1 MNTSR
6 GRRKKEGNTDGG
18 DGDGLNLLFCSPL
31 CCLSFSPTL
40 SLSKPQLQTKNN
52 NSADAGSDDDSRG
65 GEAPKTTTAGGA
77 GKYRPLAVPSAAPEV
92 DTRGLKLVAGGEL
105 GNQQQQQ
112 RHQRQQLS
120 VVAPAAAAASGR
132 LLQPGARTAY
142 VNLPLA
148 QMHAPLVGPTRNGG
162 NLASASAANP
172 HQAFNS
178 RSGHVE
184 DVGVADFHFD
194 DQLATFDKEGWAADA
209 AGRGGIV
216 GNARAFEESRGA
228 TTMVGGGSGGGGGKS
243 AKKRKGGTRKDAAA
257 AAEEEEEDP
266 DAAWA
271 PKPRKPWVG
280 KEVKPAK
287 PSAEQVAWLKKSGFI
302 KEEEEEEE
310 EEGAAA
316 AAAAGGGEG
325 EEAQGTTT
333 AAPSTPLVTTS
344 TAAPVPASAIGSSQ
358 FHPRASLRADPLGRS
373 WACAPPR
380 AARRGPPEKCQ
391 APRRLAKAIPG
402 AHSGKGVAAVRY
414 FPRTGH
420 LLLSAGLDG
429 KAKIWDTGMSD
440 AADRFAGEGGG
451 GGDFAYR
458 CWRTYAPGTSSTAA
472 ASSRSSSS
480 SSAPAKGLRD
490 ANFDSVDGST
500 FATASYDKHVKVW
513 DTETG
518 RVSAVL
524 GNGKGMFYCVTFHP
538 GGGGGDGDASS
549 AMGKHVIL
557 AGCSDRKIYQF
568 DTRSGDVVQ
577 EYDYH
582 LGAVNTVTF
591 FDGGKR
597 FASTSDDKTIRVWE
611 FGIPV
616 QTRVLADPEMHAVPA
631 AASHPLEP
639 YIAMQSMDNRVLTYS
654 TRDKF
659 RANNRKT
666 FSGHTVA
673 GYACRPCFS
682 PDGRFIASGDGQGKC
697 FVWDWGSTRVA
708 RSFQAHDPGSVCID
722 VAWHPLEESCVAT
735 AGWDGSV
742 RFWE

>member
-1 MNTSR
+1 MT
-6 GRRKKEGNTDGG
+6 
-18 DGDGLNLLFCSPL
+18 
-31 CCLSFSPTL
+31 
-40 SLSKPQLQTKNN
+40 
-52 NSADAGSDDDSRG
+52 A
-65 GEAPKTTTAGGA
+65 TTTAATGEF
-77 GKYRPLAVPSAAPEV
+77 RPLAVPSAAPEV
-92 DTRGLKLVAGGEL
+92 DTRGLKLVGSGSGGEQS
-105 GNQQQQQ
+105 QQQ
-112 RHQRQQLS
+112 LA

-132 LLQPGARTAY
+132 LLQPGAKTAY
-142 VNLPLA
+142 VNLPLE
-148 QMHAPLVGPTRNGG
+148 QMHAPLVGPTRTGG
-162 NLASASAANP
+162 TLAASATANP
-172 HQAFNS
+172 HQNFNM

-194 DQLATFDKEGWAADA
+194 DQLATFDKRGWAADA

-216 GNARAFEESRGA
+216 GNTKAFEESKGVS
-228 TTMVGGGSGGGGGKS
+228 TMVSGGG
-243 AKKRKGGTRKDAAA
+243 KKRKSNKKKGDAAGDREEE
-257 AAEEEEEDP
+257 EEEEEDP

-271 PKPRKPWVG
+271 PKPRKPWMG
-280 KEVKPAK
+280 KEVKSAK
-287 PSAEQVAWLKKSGFI
+287 PTAEQVAWLKNGGFI
-302 KEEEEEEE
+302 EE
-310 EEGAAA
+310 EEGEEGGEEGEEG
-316 AAAAGGGEG
+316 AAGG
-325 EEAQGTTT
+325 AS
-333 AAPSTPLVTTS
+333 AASTTPLVTTS
-344 TAAPVPASAIGSSQ
+344 TASPVPASAIGSSQ
-358 FHPRASLRADPLGRS
+358 FHPKASQQTDALGRS
-373 WACAPPR
+373 WSCAPPR

-391 APRRLAKAIPG
+391 APRRLAKALPG

-414 FPRTGH
+414 FPKTGH

-429 KAKIWDTGMSD
+429 KAKIWDTGSSD
-440 AADRFAGEGGG
+440 AADRFGGEG
-451 GGDFAYR
+451 DFSYR
-458 CWRTYAPGTSSTAA
+458 CWRTYSPGTSSTA
-472 ASSRSSSS
+472 SSSS
-480 SSAPAKGLRD
+480 KSSSLAPAKGLRD

-524 GNGKGMFYCVTFHP
+524 GNGKGMFYCVTYHP
-538 GGGGGDGDASS
+538 GDGGSGGSGGDSS
-549 AMGKHVIL
+549 SSSSMGKYVIL

-568 DTRSGDVVQ
+568 DTRSGDIVQ

-591 FDGGKR
+591 FDSGKR

-631 AASHPLEP
+631 AAAHPLEP
-639 YIAMQSMDNRVLTYS
+639 YIAMQSMDNRVLSYS

-659 RANNRKT
+659 RANNKKT

>member
-1 MNTSR
+1 
-6 GRRKKEGNTDGG
+6 
-18 DGDGLNLLFCSPL
+18 
-31 CCLSFSPTL
+31 
-40 SLSKPQLQTKNN
+40 
-52 NSADAGSDDDSRG
+52 
-65 GEAPKTTTAGGA
+65 
-77 GKYRPLAVPSAAPEV
+77 VPSAAPEV
-92 DTRGLKLVAGGEL
+92 DTRGLTLVGEQA
-105 GNQQQQQ
+105 NQN
-112 RHQRQQLS
+112 QQLS
-120 VVAPAAAAASGR
+120 VVAPSAATASSGR
-132 LLQPGARTAY
+132 LLQPGARKAY

-162 NLASASAANP
+162 TLAAAGGTNP
-172 HQAFNS
+172 HQNFNS

-194 DQLATFDKEGWAADA
+194 DQIATFDNKGWAADA
-209 AGRGGIV
+209 GGRGGIV
-216 GNARAFEESRGA
+216 GDARKFAESGGVTA
-228 TTMVGGGSGGGGGKS
+228 MVSGGGG
-243 AKKRKGGTRKDAAA
+243 KKRRGGKKNKKKNDASAA
-257 AAEEEEEDP
+257 DEEDSEEDP

-271 PKPRKPWVG
+271 PKQRRPWMG
-280 KEVKPAK
+280 KEVKSAK
-287 PSAEQVAWLKKSGFI
+287 PTAEQVAWLKKGGFI
-302 KEEEEEEE
+302 EEEEGEEGGE
-310 EEGAAA
+310 GGGQEGAAA
-316 AAAAGGGEG
+316 AAAASD
-325 EEAQGTTT
+325 
-333 AAPSTPLVTTS
+333 STPLVTTS
-344 TAAPVPASAIGSSQ
+344 TAAPVPASAIGFSQ
-358 FHPRASLRADPLGRS
+358 FHPKASQQSDALGRS
-373 WACAPPR
+373 WACAPQR
-380 AARRGPPEKCQ
+380 AARRGAPEKCQ
-391 APRRLAKAIPG
+391 APRRLAKSIPG

-414 FPRTGH
+414 FPKTGH

-429 KAKIWDTGMSD
+429 KAKIWDTGSSD
-440 AADRFAGEGGG
+440 AADRFVGGG
-451 GGDFAYR
+451 GGGEEFSYR
-458 CWRTYAPGTSSTAA
+458 CWRSYSPGVGSTTGSKSS
-472 ASSRSSSS
+472 SSSS
-480 SSAPAKGLRD
+480 SSAAAKGLRD
-490 ANFDSVDGST
+490 ANFDSVDGLT

-524 GNGKGMFYCVTFHP
+524 GNGKGMFYCVTYHP
-538 GGGGGDGDASS
+538 GGGGNDDNQDNSS
-549 AMGKHVIL
+549 SSMGKHVIL
-557 AGCSDRKIYQF
+557 AGCSDKKIYQF

-591 FDGGKR
+591 FDSGKR

-631 AASHPLEP
+631 ATSHPLEP

-659 RANNRKT
+659 RANNKKT

-697 FVWDWGSTRVA
+697 FVWDWGSTRVS
-708 RSFQAHDPGSVCID
+708 RSFQAHEPGTVCID
-722 VAWHPLEESCVAT
+722 VAWHPLEESRIAT

>member
-1 MNTSR
+1 MATACFFAHTS
-6 GRRKKEGNTDGG
+6 
-18 DGDGLNLLFCSPL
+18 F
-31 CCLSFSPTL
+31 LSTSPTSPPPL
-40 SLSKPQLQTKNN
+40 DQTN
-52 NSADAGSDDDSRG
+52 NSAGAGSDDDDSSRG
-65 GEAPKTTTAGGA
+65 DAPEKTTITTAGSGE
-77 GKYRPLAVPSAAPEV
+77 YRPLAVPSAAPEV
-92 DTRGLKLVAGGEL
+92 DTRGLKLVRSNGGEQ
-105 GNQQQQQ
+105 N
-112 RHQRQQLS
+112 QLS
-120 VVAPAAAAASGR
+120 TAVVVAPAAAAASGR

-148 QMHAPLVGPTRNGG
+148 QMHAPLVGPTRAGG
-162 NLASASAANP
+162 TLASASAANP

-178 RSGHVE
+178 RSGHVQ

-194 DQLATFDKEGWAADA
+194 DQIATFDKKGWAADA
-209 AGRGGIV
+209 SGRGGIV
-216 GNARAFEESRGA
+216 GSARAFEESGGV
-228 TTMVGGGSGGGGGKS
+228 TTMVSGGSKRRKGGGGGGK
-243 AKKRKGGTRKDAAA
+243 KKKEEEG
-257 AAEEEEEDP
+257 EEEEDP

-271 PKPRKPWVG
+271 PKPRKPWMG

-287 PSAEQVAWLKKSGFI
+287 PSAEQLAWLKKGGFI
-302 KEEEEEEE
+302 KEEEEGEEA
-310 EEGAAA
+310 EEGEGTGA
-316 AAAAGGGEG
+316 GGEG
-325 EEAQGTTT
+325 GEEGRTA

-358 FHPRASLRADPLGRS
+358 FHPKPSMQTDALGRS

-391 APRRLAKAIPG
+391 APRRLAKAVPG

-429 KAKIWDTGMSD
+429 KAKIWDTGSSD
-440 AADRFAGEGGG
+440 AADRFATGGKG
-451 GGDFAYR
+451 GDDFAYR
-458 CWRTYAPGTSSTAA
+458 CWRTYSPGTTSST
-472 ASSRSSSS
+472 SSSSKASSS
-480 SSAPAKGLRD
+480 SSAQAAKGLRD
-490 ANFDSVDGST
+490 ANFDSVDGAT

-524 GNGKGMFYCVTFHP
+524 GNGKGMFYCVTYHP
-538 GGGGGDGDASS
+538 GTGGGGVGDDSS
-549 AMGKHVIL
+549 SSSSSSMGKHVIL

-631 AASHPLEP
+631 AAAHPLEP

-659 RANNRKT
+659 RANNKKT

-682 PDGRFIASGDGQGKC
+682 PYGRFVASGDGQGKC

-708 RSFQAHDPGSVCID
+708 RSFQAHDPGTVCID
-722 VAWHPLEESCVAT
+722 VAWHPLEESRVAT

>member
-1 MNTSR
+1 M
-6 GRRKKEGNTDGG
+6 
-18 DGDGLNLLFCSPL
+18 
-31 CCLSFSPTL
+31 
-40 SLSKPQLQTKNN
+40 
-52 NSADAGSDDDSRG
+52 
-65 GEAPKTTTAGGA
+65 
-77 GKYRPLAVPSAAPEV
+77 
-92 DTRGLKLVAGGEL
+92 
-105 GNQQQQQ
+105 
-112 RHQRQQLS
+112 
-120 VVAPAAAAASGR
+120 
-132 LLQPGARTAY
+132 
-142 VNLPLA
+142 
-148 QMHAPLVGPTRNGG
+148 
-162 NLASASAANP
+162 
-172 HQAFNS
+172 
-178 RSGHVE
+178 
-184 DVGVADFHFD
+184 
-194 DQLATFDKEGWAADA
+194 
-209 AGRGGIV
+209 
-216 GNARAFEESRGA
+216 
-228 TTMVGGGSGGGGGKS
+228 TTMVGGGKRRKGGNGGGK
-243 AKKRKGGTRKDAAA
+243 KKKDAAA
-257 AAEEEEEDP
+257 AAEEEEEEEEEDP

-271 PKPRKPWVG
+271 PKPRKPWMG

-287 PSAEQVAWLKKSGFI
+287 PSAEQLAWLKKGGFI
-302 KEEEEEEE
+302 KED
-310 EEGAAA
+310 EEGEEGEGG
-316 AAAAGGGEG
+316 AGGGEG
-325 EEAQGTTT
+325 GEEGAA

-358 FHPRASLRADPLGRS
+358 FHPKASMKTDALGRS

-429 KAKIWDTGMSD
+429 KAKIWDTGSSD
-440 AADRFAGEGGG
+440 AADRFVGEKGAGGG
-451 GGDFAYR
+451 DDFAYR
-458 CWRTYAPGTSSTAA
+458 CWRTYAPGTTSSTAA
-472 ASSRSSSS
+472 AGASGSSKASS

-490 ANFDSVDGST
+490 ANFDSVDGTT

-524 GNGKGMFYCVTFHP
+524 GNGKGMFYCVTYHP
-538 GGGGGDGDASS
+538 GGGGGGGGGVGDDASS
-549 AMGKHVIL
+549 SSSSMGKHVIL

-631 AASHPLEP
+631 AAAHPLEP

-659 RANNRKT
+659 RANSKKT

-682 PDGRFIASGDGQGKC
+682 PDGRFVASGDGQGKC

-722 VAWHPLEESCVAT
+722 VAWHPLEESRVAT

>member
-1 MNTSR
+1 M
-6 GRRKKEGNTDGG
+6 EIFAH
-18 DGDGLNLLFCSPL
+18 LFLS
-31 CCLSFSPTL
+31 LSFST
-40 SLSKPQLQTKNN
+40 SIQKNN
-52 NSADAGSDDDSRG
+52 NTSAGAGSDDDDSSSR
-65 GEAPKTTTAGGA
+65 GEAPKDTTPTGGE
-77 GKYRPLAVPSAAPEV
+77 YPPLAVPSAAPGV
-92 DTRGLKLVAGGEL
+92 DTRGLKLVGVGG
-105 GNQQQQQ
+105 GNGGNGGGNGSQN
-112 RHQRQQLS
+112 QLS
-120 VVAPAAAAASGR
+120 AVVAPAAAAASGR

-162 NLASASAANP
+162 TLASSSAAGNP
-172 HQAFNS
+172 HQNFNM

-194 DQLATFDKEGWAADA
+194 DQMATFDKRGWAADA

-216 GNARAFEESRGA
+216 GNAKAFEESGGV
-228 TTMVGGGSGGGGGKS
+228 TTMVSWSKRRKGGGGKKT
-243 AKKRKGGTRKDAAA
+243 KKNAAA
-257 AAEEEEEDP
+257 GDEEDEDEDP

-271 PKPRKPWVG
+271 PKPRKPWMG

-287 PSAEQVAWLKKSGFI
+287 PSAEQLAWLKKGGFI
-302 KEEEEEEE
+302 KEDEE
-310 EEGAAA
+310 EEGE
-316 AAAAGGGEG
+316 AGGAGGAGGAG
-325 EEAQGTTT
+325 EEGTT
-333 AAPSTPLVTTS
+333 APSTRLVTTS

-358 FHPRASLRADPLGRS
+358 FHPKASMQTDALGRS

-380 AARRGPPEKCQ
+380 SARRGPPEKCQ

-414 FPRTGH
+414 FPKTGH

-429 KAKIWDTGMSD
+429 RAKIWDTGSSD

-451 GGDFAYR
+451 DFAYR
-458 CWRTYAPGTSSTAA
+458 CWRTYSPGTTSSTAA
-472 ASSRSSSS
+472 SSASGSKGSSSS
-480 SSAPAKGLRD
+480 SSAKGLRD
-490 ANFDSVDGST
+490 ANFDSVDGAT

-524 GNGKGMFYCVTFHP
+524 GNGKGMFYCVTYHP
-538 GGGGGDGDASS
+538 GGGGGVGGGDDTSS
-549 AMGKHVIL
+549 SMGKHVIL

-631 AASHPLEP
+631 AAAHPLEP

-659 RANNRKT
+659 RANNKKT

-682 PDGRFIASGDGQGKC
+682 PDGRFVASGDGQGKC

-708 RSFQAHDPGSVCID
+708 RSFQAHDPATVCID
-722 VAWHPLEESCVAT
+722 VAWHPLEESRVAT

>member
-1 MNTSR
+1 MDFHSLTLFFF
-6 GRRKKEGNTDGG
+6 
-18 DGDGLNLLFCSPL
+18 LNLLDL
-31 CCLSFSPTL
+31 NL
-40 SLSKPQLQTKNN
+40 KND
-52 NSADAGSDDDSRG
+52 SAGADSDDDSRG
-65 GEAPKTTTAGGA
+65 AGDAPTAAAITAGE
-77 GKYRPLAVPSAAPEV
+77 YRPLAVPSAAPEV
-92 DTRGLKLVAGGEL
+92 DTRGLKLVVREQS
-105 GNQQQQQ
+105 QQ
-112 RHQRQQLS
+112 HQQLAT
-120 VVAPAAAAASGR
+120 VVVPAAAAASGR

-162 NLASASAANP
+162 NLAASASGGSPNP
-172 HQAFNS
+172 HQNFNS

-184 DVGVADFHFD
+184 DVGVTDFHFD
-194 DQLATFDKEGWAADA
+194 DQIATFDKRGWAADA

-216 GNARAFEESRGA
+216 GNAKAFEESKGV
-228 TTMVGGGSGGGGGKS
+228 TTMVSGSGKESG
-243 AKKRKGGTRKDAAA
+243 KKRKGKKKNAGGAAGDGNEK
-257 AAEEEEEDP
+257 EEEEEDP

-271 PKPRKPWVG
+271 PKPRKPWMG
-280 KEVKPAK
+280 KEVKSAK
-287 PSAEQVAWLKKSGFI
+287 PTAEQVAWLKKGGFI
-302 KEEEEEEE
+302 KEEEGEED
-310 EEGAAA
+310 
-316 AAAAGGGEG
+316 GEG
-325 EEAQGTTT
+325 EEGGEGGAT
-333 AAPSTPLVTTS
+333 APSSTTPLVTTS

-358 FHPRASLRADPLGRS
+358 FHPKASQRTDALGRS
-373 WACAPPR
+373 WSCAPPR

-391 APRRLAKAIPG
+391 APHRLAKSIPG

-414 FPRTGH
+414 FPKTGH

-429 KAKIWDTGMSD
+429 KAKIWDTGSSD
-440 AADRFAGEGGG
+440 AAERFAGES
-451 GGDFAYR
+451 DFSYR
-458 CWRTYAPGTSSTAA
+458 CWRTYSPGTSSTA
-472 ASSRSSSS
+472 SSSKSSSS

-490 ANFDSVDGST
+490 ANFDSADGST

-538 GGGGGDGDASS
+538 GGGGSGDDDASLS
-549 AMGKHVIL
+549 MGKHVIL

-568 DTRSGDVVQ
+568 DTRTGDIVQ

-591 FDGGKR
+591 FDSGKR

-631 AASHPLEP
+631 AAAHPLEP

-659 RANNRKT
+659 RANNKKT

-682 PDGRFIASGDGQGKC
+682 PDGRYVASGDGQGKC
-697 FVWDWGSTRVA
+697 FVWDWSSTRVA

>member
-1 MNTSR
+1 MMATAC
-6 GRRKKEGNTDGG
+6 
-18 DGDGLNLLFCSPL
+18 LFYSDL
-31 CCLSFSPTL
+31 VLSFNLINLDKT
-40 SLSKPQLQTKNN
+40 N
-52 NSADAGSDDDSRG
+52 NSAGAVSDDDDDNSR
-65 GEAPKTTTAGGA
+65 GEAPGNTTTTAAA
-77 GKYRPLAVPSAAPEV
+77 GEYRPLAVPSAAPEV
-92 DTRGLKLVAGGEL
+92 DTRGLKLVGSIGEQ
-105 GNQQQQQ
+105 NQQQQN
-112 RHQRQQLS
+112 QLS
-120 VVAPAAAAASGR
+120 TAVVVAPAAAAASGR
-132 LLQPGARTAY
+132 LLQPGARTSY

-148 QMHAPLVGPTRNGG
+148 QMHAPLVGPTRTGAT
-162 NLASASAANP
+162 LASASAAAANP

-194 DQLATFDKEGWAADA
+194 DQIATFDKKGWAADA
-209 AGRGGIV
+209 SGRGGIV
-216 GNARAFEESRGA
+216 GSARAFEESGGV
-228 TTMVGGGSGGGGGKS
+228 TTMVSGGGGAGSKR
-243 AKKRKGGTRKDAAA
+243 RKGGGKKKKEKGAGGG
-257 AAEEEEEDP
+257 EEGEDEDP

-271 PKPRKPWVG
+271 PKPRKPWMG

-287 PSAEQVAWLKKSGFI
+287 PSAEQLAWLKKGGFI
-302 KEEEEEEE
+302 EEEE
-310 EEGAAA
+310 
-316 AAAAGGGEG
+316 GGEG
-325 EEAQGTTT
+325 EEGEGAGAGGEGGRT
-333 AAPSTPLVTTS
+333 AAAPATPLVTTS

-358 FHPRASLRADPLGRS
+358 FHPKASMQTDALGRS

-380 AARRGPPEKCQ
+380 AARRGGAPPEKCQ

-429 KAKIWDTGMSD
+429 KAKIWDTGSSD
-440 AADRFAGEGGG
+440 AADRFATGGKG
-451 GGDFAYR
+451 GDDFAYR
-458 CWRTYAPGTSSTAA
+458 CWRTYSPGTTSSTAA
-472 ASSRSSSS
+472 SGSSKASS
-480 SSAPAKGLRD
+480 AQTAKGLRD
-490 ANFDSVDGST
+490 ANFDSVDGAT

-524 GNGKGMFYCVTFHP
+524 GNGKGMFYCVSYHP
-538 GGGGGDGDASS
+538 GGGGVGDDSS
-549 AMGKHVIL
+549 SSSSMGKHVIL

-591 FDGGKR
+591 FDNGKR

-631 AASHPLEP
+631 AAAHPLEP

-659 RANNRKT
+659 RANNKKT

-682 PDGRFIASGDGQGKC
+682 PDGRFVASGDGQGKC

-708 RSFQAHDPGSVCID
+708 RSFQAHEPGSVCID
-722 VAWHPLEESCVAT
+722 VAWHPLEESRVAT